1 MCYLQMLLAMLKEG
15 LSPGS
20 TSRAP
25 AASHGSHSCQLPV
38 PWLSL
43 GQGCHRPLWV
53 MLAKWKRSLNRTAVN
68 PAGPMQWNLYLG
80 LFSEHLMVSE

>member
-1 MCYLQMLLAMLKEG
+1 MCYLRMLLAMLKEG

-20 TSRAP
+20 TSHAI

-38 PWLSL
+38 SWLSL
-43 GQGCHRPLWV
+43 GQGCRRPLWV

-68 PAGPMQWNLYLG
+68 PAGPMRWNLYLG
-80 LFSEHLMVSE
+80 LFPEHLMVLK